1 MLSHSPIRA
10 HTLVSKYVAI
20 QMHIKKSFK
29 GPVINFNSIFSAT
42 GTDMDPQFQQNVHV
56 KMSLPEAFEQGVDV
70 FVGRCLA
77 P

>member
-1 MLSHSPIRA
+1 
-10 HTLVSKYVAI
+10 
-20 QMHIKKSFK
+20 
-29 GPVINFNSIFSAT
+29 
-42 GTDMDPQFQQNVHV
+42 MDPQFEQNAHV